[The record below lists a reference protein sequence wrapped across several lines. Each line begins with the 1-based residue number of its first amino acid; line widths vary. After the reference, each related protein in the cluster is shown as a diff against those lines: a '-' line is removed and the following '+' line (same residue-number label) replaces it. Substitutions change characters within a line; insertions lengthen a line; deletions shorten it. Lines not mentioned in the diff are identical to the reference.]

1 MTDVMENVETAVPS
15 FVWAPEIAKLSQLA
29 SVAASASGNQARPIF
44 TNIHLFTREGE
55 IVAEATDSYTLA
67 RVSVPVEGNADLDV
81 LIPAQW
87 LVKSLSALKLKG
99 RAALTQDVLV
109 NVAGGM
115 VTLSSGGLTLSTVLG
130 DGKFPQIDHLIPTEG
145 NYQSELGAF
154 NAPYLARMAKILP
167 PVVKREGATWEC
179 LSMSATRPSL
189 WRRIQHYDARPRED
203 WTATALFLQM
213 PVRIK

>member
-1 MTDVMENVETAVPS
+1 MTDVMENVETAAPS

-29 SVAASASGNQARPIF
+29 SVAASSSDDQARTIL
-44 TNIHLFTREGE
+44 TNIRLFTREGE

-167 PVVKREGATWEC
+167 PVVKGEGATWEC
-179 LSMSATRPSL
+179 LSMSATRTSL
-189 WRRIQHYDARPRED
+189 WRRTQYMSSRDG

>member
-1 MTDVMENVETAVPS
+1 MENVETAVPS

-81 LIPAQW
+81 MIPATW

-99 RAALTQDVLV
+99 RAALTQDVLFSV
-109 NVAGGM
+109 TGDVL
-115 VTLSSGGLTLSTVLG
+115 TLSSGGVTLSTVLG
-130 DGKFPQIDHLIPTEG
+130 DHGRWSQIDNLIPAEG

-154 NAPYLARMAKILP
+154 HAPYLARMAKILP

-179 LSMSATRPSL
+179 LSMSATRTSL
-189 WRRIQHYDARPRED
+189 WRRVQHYDARPRGA

>member
-29 SVAASASGNQARPIF
+29 SVAASSSDDQARPIF
-44 TNIHLFTREGE
+44 TNIHLFTRQGE

-130 DGKFPQIDHLIPTEG
+130 DGRFPQIDHLIPAES

-154 NAPYLARMAKILP
+154 HAPYLARMAKILP
-167 PVVKREGATWEC
+167 PVVKGEGTWEC
-179 LSMSATRPSL
+179 VSMSATRPSL